1 MEKHCLFVAG
11 HKINQMMII
20 EARARMAIEVVQS
33 LEARVKNFCRYC
45 KKDTHFISECY
56 KLKNKEKRTD
66 TYRLKVILMK
76 VMPLLLLLLIVQIV
90 LRFLLLLLDVQIM
103 MMNGFLILL
112 LPFIYTLIEIGSSLM
127 IKSKVVLLEWVMIV
141 HIKLLALDL
150 FRLRLKDRYGEQER
164 GE

>member
-1 MEKHCLFVAG
+1 
-11 HKINQMMII
+11 
-20 EARARMAIEVVQS
+20 
-33 LEARVKNFCRYC
+33 
-45 KKDTHFISECY
+45 
-56 KLKNKEKRTD
+56 
-66 TYRLKVILMK
+66 
-76 VMPLLLLLLIVQIV
+76 
-90 LRFLLLLLDVQIM
+90 VQIM